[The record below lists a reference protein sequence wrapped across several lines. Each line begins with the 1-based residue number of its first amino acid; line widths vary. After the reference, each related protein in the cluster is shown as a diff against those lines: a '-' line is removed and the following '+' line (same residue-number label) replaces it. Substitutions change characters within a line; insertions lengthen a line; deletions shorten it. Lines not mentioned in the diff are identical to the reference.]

1 VVTISHFSDRE
12 NRTLIRVEEYKMG
25 AVKSTD
31 NAGEA
36 FVVIG
41 YVPSVH
47 NGPF

>member
-1 VVTISHFSDRE
+1 
-12 NRTLIRVEEYKMG
+12 MG

-36 FVVIG
+36 FVVIR
-41 YVPSVH
+41 YVSSVH